1 MKKYEVNGG
10 EQRLHLRKSKKLVG
24 LRTTTE
30 GKAEPVDAE
39 IMPQLGGFELVTLKN
54 KEDIDNALDEARA
67 SDQVEV
73 GTHVYFADGDEQ
85 ARPIVPTGILYIKFA
100 EGVGEVEGQVVLDAY
115 KLEKLD
121 VAEDGTVIAGVTAQ
135 SRNPLKVAA
144 EMEALGMVNEVTPDL
159 DVPLDQYAL
168 TMPRDRLLGQ
178 QWHLDNNGFIPDVPN
193 FRLKVGADAKIKDA
207 WERLGN
213 FGSRNITIAV
223 IDNGFDTN
231 HPDLREKIVSPLNIS
246 DGSNRLPSGQ
256 RFGEHATPV
265 ASVALASINGS
276 GIVGAAPNARLM
288 PLHGLT
294 FSAWLTE
301 RMFNH
306 CVRNRADVISC
317 SWGTIQSQYRPNSQ
331 HRAAINRALQQG
343 RGGKGCV
350 VVFAAGNEGQNY
362 INFYASLPGVIAVG
376 SSTSSDT
383 HPSYSNRGP
392 ELSVVAPS
400 DGGWPILAA
409 RASWDPGTR
418 GVQPHLRYYAD
429 GRDRGP
435 HYKHFGGT
443 SSATPLVAGI
453 CALILSANPDL
464 TSSQVKSILERTAD
478 KIGNRSDYD
487 SRGHSRRYGFGRVN
501 ADKAVAEAFRMRGA
515 SSSSGSTS
523 TSVGGGSSS
532 TISTPGGGNGSSS
545 SGGGFSIDL
554 PFGNDKN
561 SPPSTSPSNPPSGP
575 ATNPS
580 TNPSTPPG
588 GGSVSSGAQ
597 SGKGLYRFSVG
608 AASAR
613 GWGAQAGSFQDYAN
627 VLIQAEKAER
637 LFGQPILVNIVEQAG
652 GTQYRLIVGQKNSRA
667 EVDAIM
673 NKMRQ
678 FGYAP
683 FAISLSSLA

>member
-1 MKKYEVNGG
+1 
-10 EQRLHLRKSKKLVG
+10 
-24 LRTTTE
+24 
-30 GKAEPVDAE
+30 
-39 IMPQLGGFELVTLKN
+39 KN
-54 KEDIDNALDEARA
+54 KENIDNALDEARA
-67 SDQVEV
+67 SNQVEV
-73 GTHVYFADGDEQ
+73 GTHVYFADGDDQ

-100 EGVGEVEGQVVLDAY
+100 EGVGEAEGQVVLDAF
-115 KLEKLD
+115 KLEKLN
-121 VAEDGTVIAGVTAQ
+121 VADDGTVVAGVTAQ

-144 EMEALGMVNEVTPDL
+144 EMEQLGMVNEVTPDL

-168 TMPRDRLLGQ
+168 AMPRDGLLGQ
-178 QWHLDNNGFIPDVPN
+178 QWHLDNNGFVPDVPN

-223 IDNGFDTN
+223 IDNGFDLS
-231 HPDLREKIVSPLNIS
+231 HPDLSGKIVAPLNIS
-246 DGSNRLPSGQ
+246 DGSNRIPTGQ

-265 ASVALASINGS
+265 SSVALASANGA

-294 FSAWLTE
+294 FSAWLTD
-301 RMFNH
+301 RMFDH

-331 HRAAINRALQQG
+331 HRAAISRALQQG

-362 INFYASLPGVIAVG
+362 INYYGAIPGVIAVG

-409 RASWDPGTR
+409 RASWDPGAQ

-435 HYKHFGGT
+435 NYKHFGGT

-453 CALILSANPDL
+453 CALILSANPNL

-487 SRGHSRRYGFGRVN
+487 SRGHSRRYGYGRVN
-501 ADKAVAEAFRMRGA
+501 ADKAVAEAFRMRSAGSA
-515 SSSSGSTS
+515 SSGGVSTSPSSGSS
-523 TSVGGGSSS
+523 TSGGSTVSS
-532 TISTPGGGNGSSS
+532 GTSGSSGS

-554 PFGNDKN
+554 PFDDGKN
-561 SPPSTSPSNPPSGP
+561 TSTPSTQPSRQPSG
-575 ATNPS
+575 TTTSTGSNTS
-580 TNPSTPPG
+580 TNPS
-588 GGSVSSGAQ
+588 GGSVSTGAQ
-597 SGKGLYRFSVG
+597 SGKGLYRFSVKAQ
-608 AASAR
+608 AAV
-613 GWGAQAGSFQDYAN
+613 GWGAQAGSFRDYAN

-637 LFGQPILVNIVEQAG
+637 LFGQPILVNIVEQSG
-652 GTQYRLIVGQKNSRA
+652 GTQYRLIVGQKNSRS
-667 EVDAIM
+667 EIDPIM
-673 NKMRQ
+673 DKMRR
-678 FGYAP
+678 FGYSP
-683 FAISLSSLA
+683 FAISLSSLG